1 VTQLPA
7 TPAPAPATPQTPS
20 GAKWPVIII
29 GLLLLNVTVCA
40 VTVTLSLR
48 NPAAV
53 EPDYYNKAMNW
64 DEHRAA
70 STATASTAAAATE
83 DEDAD

>member
-1 VTQLPA
+1 MNETASTPDPA
-7 TPAPAPATPQTPS
+7 AAPEPS
-20 GAKWPVIII
+20 GRKWPFIII

-53 EPDYYNKAMNW
+53 EPDYYQRGLDW
-64 DEHRAA
+64 DAA
-70 STATASTAAAATE
+70 RVTDDT
-83 DEDAD
+83 DDD